1 MMPSVAPVISAPSNC
16 SGCQPVH
23 RCARTSPSPSPSRRA
38 TASINVK
45 AMSAVASVRTP
56 GVLVTGILRAVAAA
70 TSMLLQPTPKFAT
83 TFKPG
88 QLSSSSAST
97 RSRML
102 QSSASRPFKPAM
114 TSAFV
119 ATRSSECQ
127 ARTVSRSRRSMT
139 AGGIR
144 RVRKILG
151 FMRRSKCQLRPGF
164 AELAFGGGNHHGG
177 ILAGQRLDFKGDIAA
192 RRTIGLEVA
201 DLEQHA
207 EEFDNLRHVVRTTGI
222 AEAWMLVAPRG
233 IAAVFEKRV
242 TDVDMRDVF
251 AHGQQRLCRRFT
263 EKWNVTQVHHQAEV
277 FARALHAHRDFKRRV
292 RRADEGFLVNV
303 AVEDFEDNVLSAVG
317 GLAT

>member
-1 MMPSVAPVISAPSNC
+1 MMPRVAPVISAPSNC

-23 RCARTSPSPSPSRRA
+23 RCARTSRSPSPSRRA
-38 TASINVK
+38 TVNNNAK
-45 AMSAVASVRTP
+45 AKSAVVSVSTP

-70 TSMLLQPTPKFAT
+70 TSMLLKPTPKFAMT
-83 TFKPG
+83 VKPG
-88 QLSSSSAST
+88 QLPNSSAST

-102 QSSASRPFKPAM
+102 QSKASRPFMPAM
-114 TSAFV
+114 ISSLV
-119 ATRSSECQ
+119 ATRSSGCH
-127 ARTVSRSRRSMT
+127 ARLVSRSRRSIT
-139 AGGIR
+139 AGCIW
-144 RVRKILG
+144 RVRKTFG
-151 FMRRSKCQLRPGF
+151 FMLSKFEARPSF
-164 AELAFGGGNHHGG
+164 AEFAFGSGDHHGG
-177 ILAGQRLDFKGDIAA
+177 ILAGQRLDFKGNIAA

-207 EEFDNLRHVVRTTGI
+207 GEFDNLRHVVRTTGI

-242 TDVDMRDVF
+242 TDVDLRDVF